1 MRASLLGTST
11 AQAVD
16 RGSPDMGRFGLH
28 RTEGRVLGQN
38 IQRSSAMAVSMLP
51 GNVRMH
57 ILRGF
62 YDQ

>member
-1 MRASLLGTST
+1 
-11 AQAVD
+11 
-16 RGSPDMGRFGLH
+16 MGGFGLH